1 MPRVDAVENDA
12 MVDDDAVE
20 ARPFVWAGGF
30 TLPRKH
36 PTALSSSSS
45 SYVAREGSMTTL
57 AASINTATA
66 VRVFAPTHRVA
77 HRRAGQVVALASRPG
92 TPANLGV
99 ARTHGPLGAV
109 KSHTHVGSR
118 GARVLARAENDGRG
132 KNPNEELYGGGPT
145 FSGEMIGVALFLIIA
160 LQFFGTGF
168 MG

>member
-1 MPRVDAVENDA
+1 
-12 MVDDDAVE
+12 
-20 ARPFVWAGGF
+20 
-30 TLPRKH
+30 
-36 PTALSSSSS
+36 
-45 SYVAREGSMTTL
+45 MTTL

-66 VRVFAPTHRVA
+66 VRVSAPTHRVA

-92 TPANLGV
+92 TPASLGV
-99 ARTHGPLGAV
+99 ARTRGPLAV
-109 KSHTHVGSR
+109 DSNTRVPAR
-118 GARVLARAENDGRG
+118 GARVLVRAENDGRG

>member
-1 MPRVDAVENDA
+1 
-12 MVDDDAVE
+12 
-20 ARPFVWAGGF
+20 
-30 TLPRKH
+30 
-36 PTALSSSSS
+36 
-45 SYVAREGSMTTL
+45 MTTL

-77 HRRAGQVVALASRPG
+77 HRHAGQVVALASRPG

-145 FSGEMIGVALFLIIA
+145 FSGEMIGVAIFLIIA

>member
-1 MPRVDAVENDA
+1 
-12 MVDDDAVE
+12 
-20 ARPFVWAGGF
+20 
-30 TLPRKH
+30 
-36 PTALSSSSS
+36 
-45 SYVAREGSMTTL
+45 MTTL

-92 TPANLGV
+92 TNLGV

-109 KSHTHVGSR
+109 KSSHTLVPVR

-145 FSGEMIGVALFLIIA
+145 FSGEMIGVAIFLIIA